1 MASVVKRIA
10 SIILVCG
17 LVEVLTLQTH
27 AVFQLQKGE
36 LTQVIVIRS
45 RGSEGGDENIPVAP
59 PST

>member
-1 MASVVKRIA
+1 MASIVKQIA

-36 LTQVIVIRS
+36 GYCDSVS
-45 RGSEGGDENIPVAP
+45 RL
-59 PST
+59 